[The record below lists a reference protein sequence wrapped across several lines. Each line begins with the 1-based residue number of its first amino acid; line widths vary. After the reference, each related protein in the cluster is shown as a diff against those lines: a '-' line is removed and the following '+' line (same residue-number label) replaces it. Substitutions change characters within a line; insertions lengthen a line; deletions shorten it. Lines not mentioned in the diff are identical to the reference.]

1 MGSKEVKKI
10 CSSISS
16 GILKWKLASKEG
28 KLVLEGLTEKLYK
41 EDESQKKND
50 ENSPESID
58 EIQKNCTTLAEI
70 LLKMK
75 EILAE
80 LETVEDK
87 CVGVSQLCDLSS
99 SFSQSPVK
107 KLSGSPLKKV
117 AGSSQE
123 SNISQ
128 NSSLIELDSS
138 VVYTNDLLSWCQTLI
153 QCHKNQWR
161 MNEIIVKN
169 ICHLSSR
176 DEALFHMSVWTCQ
189 PAMNNEYETAFV
201 AVEQTLKSCSST

>member
-1 MGSKEVKKI
+1 VKKI
-10 CSSISS
+10 CSTISS

-28 KLVLEGLTEKLYK
+28 KIVLETLTEKLYK
-41 EDESQKKND
+41 EDESKINNEEK
-50 ENSPESID
+50 SPDSID

-70 LLKMK
+70 LFKMK
-75 EILAE
+75 EILEE
-80 LETVEDK
+80 LVEVEDK

-99 SFSQSPVK
+99 SYSQSPVK
-107 KLSGSPLKKV
+107 KL
-117 AGSSQE
+117 AGISQQ
-123 SNISQ
+123 SNTSQ

-153 QCHKNQWR
+153 ECHKNQWR

-169 ICHLSSR
+169 MCHLSNK

-189 PAMNNEYETAFV
+189 PAMNTQYETALV
-201 AVEQTLKSCSST
+201 AVEQILKACS